1 MKIKVLLVLA
11 FLAQICHAQI
21 EGTWNGELD
30 TQSIKLPVIFKISK
44 KSKGYTSILISP
56 KQSSKEI
63 SVEKT
68 NFNNNELTLE
78 IGSIN
83 AGYKGIYTT
92 DHFEGNLIQNGRTI
106 PLNLYR
112 DSKPESSDIPYLNGK
127 VINTQKL
134 DDFLNYMVQN
144 NQEIGSISIFR
155 NGKEVYK
162 RNFGQ
167 NLLPTNIV
175 FDQNTGYQIGSISK
189 LMTAVMLFQL
199 IEQGKLNLTDPLSK
213 FYPEIP
219 NAKSITIQT
228 MLNHTSGLGDYVGK
242 ADKKNWL
249 FEGPVGDKAIIDV
262 IKKNEIQSKPGERL
276 RYSNSAYFL
285 LSRILEKIHNKPYN
299 EILKENILN
308 KASMPHT
315 FSVLDNPKNIF
326 KSYEFIRDSWTEVK
340 DFDFHNCIGL
350 GDITSTPEDL
360 NVFINALF
368 QEKFIKKETLDMMIS
383 NKNEKVFGS
392 GIMKVPFYN
401 IISYGHGGDTAGSHS
416 ILAFEPTDQLS
427 YAVTIN
433 GQNFPH
439 NSFYIALMN
448 LIYDRNYQYPVFN
461 NAKIP
466 VADLEKYIG
475 DYTSKD
481 IDLSLKIFIK
491 EEGLYAQAT
500 NQAEIPLTLT
510 ERNQFIFEK
519 AGIKLTFI
527 PENNQLNLTQGGKT
541 YLFNKNTSNK

>member
-1 MKIKVLLVLA
+1 MKIKLLLVLA
-11 FLAQICHAQI
+11 CLAQISYAQI

-44 KSKGYTSILISP
+44 KSKAYTSILISP
-56 KQSSKEI
+56 KQSSREI
-63 SVEKT
+63 PVEKT
-68 NFNNNELTLE
+68 DFNNNELSFE

-83 AGYKGIYTT
+83 AGYKGIYKT

-106 PLNLYR
+106 ALNLYR
-112 DSKPESSDIPYLNGK
+112 DSKPESSNIPYLNGK
-127 VINTQKL
+127 AINTQKI

-144 NQEIGSISIFR
+144 NQEIGSIAIFR
-155 NGKEVYK
+155 NGTPIYK
-162 RNFGQ
+162 RDFGQ
-167 NLLPTNIV
+167 NLLPANTTY
-175 FDQNTGYQIGSISK
+175 DQNTGYQIGSISK

-199 IEQGKLNLTDPLSK
+199 IEQGKLSLTEPLST

-219 NAKSITIQT
+219 NAKKITIQT

-242 ADKKNWL
+242 AGKNNWL
-249 FEGPVGDKAIIDV
+249 FEGPVGDKAIIEV
-262 IKKNEIQSKPGERL
+262 IKKNDIQSKPGERA

-308 KASMPHT
+308 KAPMPHT

-326 KSYEFIRDSWTEVK
+326 RSYEFIKDSWTEVK

-360 NVFINALF
+360 NIFINALF
-368 QEKFIKKETLDMMIS
+368 NGKFIKKETLDMMIS
-383 NKNEKVFGS
+383 NKKEKVFGS

-416 ILAFEPTDQLS
+416 ILTFEPTDQLS
-427 YAVTIN
+427 YAITIN

-448 LIYDRNYQYPVFN
+448 LVYGRDYQYPVFN

-466 VADLEKYIG
+466 VADLEKYVG

-481 IDLSLKIFIK
+481 IDLSLKIFVK

-500 NQAEIPLTLT
+500 NQAEFPLTAA
-510 ERNQFIFEK
+510 ERDQFTFEK
-519 AGIKLTFI
+519 AGIKLTFN
-527 PENNQLNLTQGGKT
+527 PENHQLKMIQGGKT
-541 YLFNKNTSNK
+541 YVFNKKHSNK

>member
-127 VINTQKL
+127 AINTQKL

-326 KSYEFIRDSWTEVK
+326 KSYEFIKDSWTEVK

>member
-1 MKIKVLLVLA
+1 MKIKLLFVLA
-11 FLAQICHAQI
+11 CLAQLCHAQI

-30 TQSIKLPVIFKISK
+30 TQNIKLPVIFKISK
-44 KSKGYTSILISP
+44 KSQAYTSILISP
-56 KQSSKEI
+56 KQSSREI
-63 SVEKT
+63 PVEKT
-68 NFNNNELTLE
+68 DFSNNELSLE

-83 AGYKGIYTT
+83 AGYKGTYKT
-92 DHFEGNLIQNGRTI
+92 DHFEGNLIQNGRTTA
-106 PLNLYR
+106 LNLYR
-112 DSKPESSDIPYLNGK
+112 DSKPETPEVSYLGTK
-127 VINTQKL
+127 AINAQKI

-144 NQEIGSISIFR
+144 NQEIGSIAIFR
-155 NGKEVYK
+155 NGTEVYK
-162 RNFGQ
+162 RDFGQ
-167 NLLPTNIV
+167 KLLPANTNY
-175 FDQNTGYQIGSISK
+175 DQNTGYQIGSISK

-199 IEQGKLNLTDPLSK
+199 IEEGKLSLTEPLST

-219 NAKSITIQT
+219 NAKNITIQT

-249 FEGPVGDKAIIDV
+249 FEGPVGDQAIIDV
-262 IKKNEIQSKPGERL
+262 IKKNDIQSKPGDKL
-276 RYSNSAYFL
+276 KYSNSAYFL

-299 EILKENILN
+299 KILKENILN
-308 KASMPHT
+308 KTSMPHT

-326 KSYEFIRDSWTEVK
+326 KSYEFIKGSWTEVK

-360 NVFINALF
+360 NIFINALF
-368 QEKFIKKETLDMMIS
+368 NGKFIKKETLDRMIS
-383 NKNEKVFGS
+383 NKKEKVFGS
-392 GIMKVPFYN
+392 GIMKIPFYN

-427 YAVTIN
+427 YAIALN

-448 LIYDRNYQYPVFN
+448 LIYGRDYQYPVFN

-466 VADLEKYIG
+466 VADLEKYVG

-491 EEGLYAQAT
+491 DEELYAQAT
-500 NQAEIPLTLT
+500 NQAEFPLAVA
-510 ERNQFIFEK
+510 ERDQFTFEK

-527 PENNQLNLTQGGKT
+527 PENKQFNLTQGGKT
-541 YLFNKNTSNK
+541 YLFNKNISNK

>member
-1 MKIKVLLVLA
+1 MKIKLLLVLA
-11 FLAQICHAQI
+11 CLAQICHAQI

-30 TQSIKLPVIFKISK
+30 TQSIKLPIIFKISK
-44 KSKGYTSILISP
+44 KTKAYTSILISP
-56 KQSSKEI
+56 KQSSREI
-63 SVEKT
+63 PVEKT
-68 NFNNNELTLE
+68 DFSNNELTLE

-83 AGYKGIYTT
+83 AGYKGIYTV

-106 PLNLYR
+106 PLNLYK
-112 DSKPESSDIPYLNGK
+112 DTKPESSDIPYLGAK
-127 VINTQKL
+127 AINTQKI
-134 DDFLNYMVQN
+134 DDFLHYMVQN

-155 NGKEVYK
+155 NGTEVYK
-162 RNFGQ
+162 KDFGQ
-167 NLLPTNIV
+167 NLLPANTAY
-175 FDQNTGYQIGSISK
+175 DQNTGYQIGSISK

-199 IEQGKLNLTDPLSK
+199 IEQGKLSLTEPLST

-219 NAKSITIQT
+219 NAKKITIQT
-228 MLNHTSGLGDYVGK
+228 MLNHTSGLGDYVGR

-249 FEGPVGDKAIIDV
+249 FEGPVGDKAIIEV
-262 IKKNEIQSKPGERL
+262 IKKNEVQSKPGEKL

-285 LSRILEKIHNKPYN
+285 LSRILEKLHNKPYN

-308 KASMPHT
+308 KAPMPHT

-326 KSYEFIRDSWTEVK
+326 KSYEFIKDSWTEVK

-360 NVFINALF
+360 NIFINALF
-368 QEKFIKKETLDMMIS
+368 QGKFIKKETLDKMMS

-416 ILAFEPTDQLS
+416 IVTYEPTDQLS

-448 LIYDRNYQYPVFN
+448 LIYGKDYQYPVFN
-461 NAKIP
+461 NAKTP
-466 VADLEKYIG
+466 AADLEK
-475 DYTSKD
+475 
-481 IDLSLKIFIK
+481 
-491 EEGLYAQAT
+491 
-500 NQAEIPLTLT
+500 
-510 ERNQFIFEK
+510 
-519 AGIKLTFI
+519 
-527 PENNQLNLTQGGKT
+527 
-541 YLFNKNTSNK
+541 

>member
-1 MKIKVLLVLA
+1 MKIKLLVVLA

-44 KSKGYTSILISP
+44 KSKAYTSILISP
-56 KQSSKEI
+56 KQSSREI
-63 SVEKT
+63 PVDKT
-68 NFNNNELTLE
+68 DFNNNELILE

-112 DSKPESSDIPYLNGK
+112 DSKPENSDVPYLNEK
-127 VINTQKL
+127 AINTQKL

-155 NGKEVYK
+155 NGTEVYK
-162 RNFGQ
+162 RDFGQ
-167 NLLPTNIV
+167 NLLPANTV
-175 FDQNTGYQIGSISK
+175 YDQNTGYQIGSISK
-189 LMTAVMLFQL
+189 LITAVMLFQL
-199 IEQGKLNLTDPLSK
+199 IEHGKLSLNEPLST

-219 NAKSITIQT
+219 NAENITIQT

-262 IKKNEIQSKPGERL
+262 IKKSDMQSKPGEKL

-308 KASMPHT
+308 KAPMPHT

-326 KSYEFIRDSWTEVK
+326 KSYEFIKDSWTEVK

-360 NVFINALF
+360 NIFINALF
-368 QEKFIKKETLDMMIS
+368 NGKFIKKETLDLMIS
-383 NKNEKVFGS
+383 NKKEKVFGP

-427 YAVTIN
+427 YAITIN

-448 LIYDRNYQYPVFN
+448 LVYGRDYQYPVFS
-461 NAKIP
+461 NAKVP
-466 VADLEKYIG
+466 VADLEK
-475 DYTSKD
+475 
-481 IDLSLKIFIK
+481 
-491 EEGLYAQAT
+491 
-500 NQAEIPLTLT
+500 
-510 ERNQFIFEK
+510 
-519 AGIKLTFI
+519 
-527 PENNQLNLTQGGKT
+527 
-541 YLFNKNTSNK
+541 

>member
-63 SVEKT
+63 PVEKT

-127 VINTQKL
+127 AINTQKL

-481 IDLSLKIFIK
+481 VDLSLKIFIK